1 MLRETCSALLSLGRQ
16 GAVLV
21 APNCYRIGYVLPALP
36 GTAVDIVSGPVGDEQ
51 VACRISTT
59 DGAEL
64 TKALVSRSND

>member
-21 APNCYRIGYVLPALP
+21 APNCYRIGYVMAALP
-36 GTAVDIVSGPVGDEQ
+36 GTPVRIDCWPASEGQ
-51 VACRISTT
+51 IACRISTT